1 MTTMPPQD
9 VLRPGAPQGTR
20 GKPAAGRPA
29 LFATMLVLAAAGVL
43 ALLVVGPALPIPLAV
58 HMAAGLMGVVALAW
72 IVAGPR
78 L

>member
-1 MTTMPPQD
+1 
-9 VLRPGAPQGTR
+9 
-20 GKPAAGRPA
+20 
-29 LFATMLVLAAAGVL
+29 VLAAAGVL

-58 HMAAGLMGVVALAW
+58 LMAAGLMGVVALAW